1 MCSQK
6 KRPNNSIKKT
16 NKESKNMAKK
26 KPVASTEAPSGIDAL
41 AEEFKERIE
50 KRERTEQKKMQTK
63 GITLFIPVEEHE
75 ILDAISDETGTP
87 KSRVAAMMLKSAIYE
102 LGEKLGLGF
111 TDVDVAEGAVVASRE
126 WVWNDKKTREE
137 K

>member
-1 MCSQK
+1 
-6 KRPNNSIKKT
+6 
-16 NKESKNMAKK
+16 MAKK